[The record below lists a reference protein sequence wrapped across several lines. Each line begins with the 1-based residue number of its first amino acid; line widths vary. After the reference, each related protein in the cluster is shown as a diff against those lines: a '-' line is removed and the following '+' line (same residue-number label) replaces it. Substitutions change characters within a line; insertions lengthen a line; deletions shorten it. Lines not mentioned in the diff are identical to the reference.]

1 MKLKLVAGLVAA
13 LSITSAQAEPTSS
26 VWKVSKGND
35 YIYVGGTVHILP
47 ASEFPLPGAFDKA
60 YKDSQGIVLE
70 ADLPDPNDVQAQMQ
84 MMQAMAYS
92 DGRTLKDVLKP
103 KTFQALSEYFAQFG
117 ASAEQLQGFK
127 PGFIMTMMLA
137 MEAQKEQMAGEG
149 VDAYFDKL
157 AEKDKKLIEYLETTE
172 FQIDMLAN
180 LGEGDE
186 DKFINMNLQ
195 QMSEF
200 KPLMLKMIKAWKTGD
215 VKVIDDVLSAQ
226 MKDESPEIYETMI
239 TARNKDWIAK
249 IERLFG
255 DNDKEFVL
263 VGAGHLAGDDSVL
276 KLLSDKGYKISQM

>member
-26 VWKVSKGND
+26 VWKVSKGSD